1 MLIVMPTE
9 RPTVHYVVSTHWDRE
24 WYEPFQHYRWRLV
37 RLLDRVVEGIA
48 AGQMDGP
55 FTCDGQAII
64 LEDYLEIRPERR
76 AEIEQLVR
84 AGKLVVGPWYVLP
97 DEFLVS
103 GETMIRNIEL
113 GRQIA
118 RDFGGTP
125 SSAGFVCDLFGHV
138 SQLPQ
143 ILAGFSVTGTLVWRG
158 IELDREMCGFSWK
171 GADGTTLPSYR
182 FGCDGYC
189 DFAVKGRGLWT
200 RQPPTLKQLSTFA
213 KAEMDRANIGAAL
226 IFDGADHIEWDP
238 AVSKL
243 IREHNALPDRTCDI
257 VHSTLDAFLTD
268 LAKRSSRFSQTIEGE
283 LRMAASRM
291 HDEDHSWLIPGVLS
305 SRVWI
310 KQQNDECTALL
321 THWAEPMALLAGG
334 LLESAYPSGFL
345 QTAWKYL
352 LKNHPHDSI
361 CGCSIDAV
369 HQDVEYRFRQSKQ
382 IAERLRRESCRDIV
396 GAISPRVEDKAV
408 RFAVFNPS
416 TEARDEVV
424 VTTLSIPTD
433 WPKFNEFFGFEPK
446 PAFVI
451 EDANGKEVPYQRL
464 DQSMNRNKFR
474 TFAWQ
479 FPQGYKTDDVTIAF
493 EASMPAMGYTSFT
506 VRPVEGKPTR
516 YPVVPSLATSE
527 RSLENERLRVHV
539 APDGTITLTDKR
551 TKQTYER
558 LLSYEDTADIGDGWY
573 HGPAVNDER
582 ISSVGSAVRV
592 SLVHDTPLIA
602 TLRLRTTLELP
613 AEFDFS
619 MMRRS
624 ERTIPLVIETDLT
637 LTRNAAHLDAA
648 TRIVNNVCDHRLR
661 VLLPTSADT
670 QTYIADSAFDV
681 VERAIALND
690 RNHEYRELEVETKPQ
705 HSFTA
710 VSDAK
715 RGLAVVATGLKE
727 SAVRDLPDRPIALT
741 LYRSTRRTVM
751 TDGEPDGQML
761 GRSLVF
767 RWRIVPIGAGG
778 PDVAALSRMGQQLS
792 AGLHVEQ
799 VTPADLPSIAPTRET
814 PAEAS
819 LMSVGGDCVVT
830 SLRQV
835 RGKVELRAF
844 NPLRRA
850 GKLVLRPGTLQFG
863 LAQPTDFEGKPIGDV
878 HLANGG
884 GITIDVGPKKIV
896 TLQLS

>member
-1 MLIVMPTE
+1 MPTE

-37 RLLDRVVEGIA
+37 RLLDRVMDGIA
-48 AGQMDGP
+48 AGEMDGP

-64 LEDYLEIRPERR
+64 LDDYLEIRPERR
-76 AEIEQLVR
+76 TAIERLVCD
-84 AGKLVVGPWYVLP
+84 GKLVVGPWYVLP

-125 SSAGFVCDLFGHV
+125 SNAGFVCDLFGHV

-143 ILAGFSVTGTLVWRG
+143 ILAGFGVNGTLVWRG
-158 IELDREMCGFSWK
+158 LELDREMCGFNWR

-200 RQPPTLKQLSTFA
+200 RTPPTLEQLSGFA
-213 KAEMDRANIGAAL
+213 TAEMQRSNIGAAL

-243 IREHNALPDRTCDI
+243 IREHNALPDRSCDI
-257 VHSTLDAFLTD
+257 VHSTLDAFLSE
-268 LAKRSSRFSQTIEGE
+268 LAQRSSRFRQTIDGE
-283 LRMAASRM
+283 LRIPASRM

-321 THWAEPMALLAGG
+321 THWAEPMALLAGE
-334 LLESAYPSGFL
+334 LLESAYPGGFL

-369 HQDVEYRFRQSKQ
+369 HQDVEYRFRQTKQ

-396 GAISPRVEDKAV
+396 GAISPRVEDKAL

-416 TEARDEVV
+416 VESREEVV
-424 VTTLSIPTD
+424 VATLAIPAD

-446 PAFVI
+446 PGFVI
-451 EDANGKEVPYQRL
+451 EDADGNEVPYQRL

-493 EASMPAMGYTSFT
+493 EASLPALGYTSFT

-516 YPVVPSLATSE
+516 YPAVPSLATSD
-527 RSLENERLRVHV
+527 RSIENEHLSVRV
-539 APDGTITLTDKR
+539 ATDGTITLTDKR
-551 TKQTYER
+551 SQQTYER
-558 LLSYEDTADIGDGWY
+558 LLSYESVADIGDGWY

-582 ISSVGSAVRV
+582 ISSVGSPVRV
-592 SLVHDTPLIA
+592 SIVHDTPFLA
-602 TLRLRTTLELP
+602 TLRLRTALELP
-613 AEFDFS
+613 AEFDFAT
-619 MMRRS
+619 MRRS
-624 ERTIPLVIETDLT
+624 QRTTSLVIETDLT
-637 LTRNAAHLDAA
+637 LTRGAAHIEAT
-648 TRIVNNVCDHRLR
+648 TRILNNVCDHRLR
-661 VLLPTSADT
+661 VLLPTGADT
-670 QTYIADSAFDV
+670 QTYRADSAFDV
-681 VERAIALND
+681 VERPIALND
-690 RNHEYRELEVETKPQ
+690 RNHTYRELEVETKPQ
-705 HSFTA
+705 HSFT
-710 VSDAK
+710 VVNDAK
-715 RGLAVVATGLKE
+715 RGLAVA
-727 SAVRDLPDRPIALT
+727 
-741 LYRSTRRTVM
+741 
-751 TDGEPDGQML
+751 
-761 GRSLVF
+761 
-767 RWRIVPIGAGG
+767 
-778 PDVAALSRMGQQLS
+778 
-792 AGLHVEQ
+792 
-799 VTPADLPSIAPTRET
+799 
-814 PAEAS
+814 
-819 LMSVGGDCVVT
+819 
-830 SLRQV
+830 
-835 RGKVELRAF
+835 
-844 NPLRRA
+844 
-850 GKLVLRPGTLQFG
+850 
-863 LAQPTDFEGKPIGDV
+863 
-878 HLANGG
+878 
-884 GITIDVGPKKIV
+884 
-896 TLQLS
+896 